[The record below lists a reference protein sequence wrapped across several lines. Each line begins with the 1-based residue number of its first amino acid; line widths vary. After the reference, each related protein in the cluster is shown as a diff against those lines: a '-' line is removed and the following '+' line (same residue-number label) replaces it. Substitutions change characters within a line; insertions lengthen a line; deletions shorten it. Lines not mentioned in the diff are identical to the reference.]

1 MSDTKWTPGPWWVVE
16 KYADRNV
23 FVRAEGGMIAEGP
36 YPSHYSN
43 QDERFEQEKAERY
56 ANASLI
62 SAAPDMAE
70 ALERF
75 LDHYVAM
82 VSSGDCGFWNPE
94 DEAHVKA
101 ARSALAK
108 ARGET

>member
-1 MSDTKWTPGPWWVVE
+1 MTETKWTPGPWSTKAARRPVDGEFDWGIVATIDGVPRIIGE
-16 KYADRNV
+16 AYGRASNNV
-23 FVRAEGGMIAEGP
+23 RPNAE
-36 YPSHYSN
+36 
-43 QDERFEQEKAERY
+43 
-56 ANASLI
+56 ANARLI
-62 SAAPDMAE
+62 SAAPDMAK

>member
-1 MSDTKWTPGPWWVVE
+1 MSETKWTPGPWWVVE

-43 QDERFEQEKAERY
+43 QDERFEQEKAEHY
-56 ANASLI
+56 ANARLI

-70 ALERF
+70 ALEK
-75 LDHYVAM
+75 LL
-82 VSSGDCGFWNPE
+82 GWE
-94 DEAHVKA
+94 DAIRA
-101 ARSALAK
+101 YIPNGGLTSALTYARSALAK